1 MGQSAAPQNGR
12 EPLMP
17 LLLETLIALAV
28 AYLIGVGISWIF
40 FGRPKKDSYL

>member
-1 MGQSAAPQNGR
+1 
-12 EPLMP
+12 MP
-17 LLLETLIALAV
+17 LLLETLLALAV